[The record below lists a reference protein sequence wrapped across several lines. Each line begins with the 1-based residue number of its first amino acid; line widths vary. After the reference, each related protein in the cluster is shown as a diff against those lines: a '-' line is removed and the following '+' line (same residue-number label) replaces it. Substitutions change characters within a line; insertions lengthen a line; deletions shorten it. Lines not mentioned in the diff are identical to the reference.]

1 MEQAPDPGW
10 LAQFQMIESFHMTLA
25 PERSE
30 VGRARR
36 FVVDTAT
43 AVGQQ
48 ALSDVVELLISE
60 LVTNVV
66 LHAAGDAMR
75 IHVAWAPPTFRV
87 EVTDDSTAAPQRRH
101 YAQEAGTGRGLAL
114 VDSLA
119 SAWGSDPHDDGKSVW
134 FEVVADAV

>member
-1 MEQAPDPGW
+1 
-10 LAQFQMIESFHMTLA
+10 MIESFHMTLA

-36 FVVDTAT
+36 FVVDIAT

-48 ALSDVVELLISE
+48 SLADVVELLTSE

-75 IHVAWAPPTFRV
+75 INVAWAPPTFRV
-87 EVTDDSTAAPQRRH
+87 EVTDDSPVAPQLHR
-101 YAQEAGTGRGLAL
+101 YGPEAGTGRGLAL

-119 SAWGSDPHDDGKSVW
+119 SAWGSDPGDDGKSVW
-134 FEVVADAV
+134 FEVAAEAV